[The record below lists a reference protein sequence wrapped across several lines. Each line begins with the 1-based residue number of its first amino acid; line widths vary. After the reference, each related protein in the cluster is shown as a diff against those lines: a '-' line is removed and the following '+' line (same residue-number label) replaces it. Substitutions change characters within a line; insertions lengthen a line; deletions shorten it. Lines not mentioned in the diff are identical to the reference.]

1 MQLVQLV
8 DALTAIGN
16 HHGFDTK
23 VEVVVEDQSCGIV
36 VKEKRLDEMGNEAY
50 VRVGSVDVPLQ
61 RYRCL
66 DDA

>member
-1 MQLVQLV
+1 MELVKLV
-8 DALTAIGN
+8 DALTSIGN

-50 VRVGSVDVPLQ
+50 IRVGGVDVPLQ
-61 RYRCL
+61 QYRNL
-66 DDA
+66 DDV